1 MKLVY
6 SNENNMLVSNI
17 KNIIEAQGITVI
29 IKNEFA
35 QGAIGELSVTDS
47 WPEIWVVN
55 DDEYA
60 RTIEIIKAVKSDSQ
74 GKDWVCKKCAE
85 ENAPSFD
92 ICWNCHSGKT

>member
-1 MKLVY
+1 
-6 SNENNMLVSNI
+6 MLVSNI

-35 QGAIGELSVTDS
+35 QGAIGELSITDA
-47 WPEIWVVN
+47 WPEIWLVN

-60 RTIEIIKAVKSDSQ
+60 RTIKIIEAVKSGSK
-74 GKDWVCKKCAE
+74 GKDWICKKCAE

-92 ICWNCHSGKT
+92 ICWNCQSGKTSL